1 MEPVQ
6 PAPGAPP
13 DVVVLVGDAEPRG
26 MAAAERLARVR
37 YVRENALAQ
46 ALPGA
51 DAVFMWDFLSDALAG
66 AWPAAGGPRWVHIA
80 SAGVD
85 RLLFPALVE
94 GDTVVTNSRG
104 IFDEPIAEYVLGL
117 VLTFAKDLHTTVR
130 LQGERRWRHRETE
143 RIDGARA
150 LVVGT
155 GPIGRAIGRRLA
167 AAGLAVTGAGRTAR
181 DADPDLGT
189 VVPMERLDAALAAAD
204 YVVLAAPLTARTRG
218 MIDAAALDRMRP
230 SARLINVGRG
240 ALVAE
245 PDLVKALR
253 AGRIAGAALDVFEDE
268 PLPPSSPLWELPNVI
283 VSPHMSGDVIGWRD
297 ELVRLFTDNLGRFA
311 AGRPLRNVVDKRL
324 GYVGSGTGQ
333 GPGIERRG

>member
-6 PAPGAPP
+6 HAAGGPA
-13 DVVVLVGDAEPRG
+13 DVVVLVGDVHPRG
-26 MAAAERLARVR
+26 MEAAEGLARVR
-37 YVRENALAQ
+37 YVTEKDLAE

-66 AWPAAGGPRWVHIA
+66 AWPASGGPGWVHIA

-94 GDTVVTNSRG
+94 GHTIVTNSRG

-117 VLTFAKDLHTTVR
+117 VLAFAKDLRTTFR
-130 LQGERRWRHRETE
+130 LQDERRWRHRETE
-143 RIDGARA
+143 RITGARA

-155 GPIGRAIGRRLA
+155 GPIGRAIGRRLT
-167 AAGLAVTGAGRTAR
+167 AAGLAVTGAGRTVR
-181 DADPDLGT
+181 EADPDLGT
-189 VVPMERLDAALAAAD
+189 VLPMERLDEALAEAD
-204 YVVLAAPLTARTRG
+204 YVVLAAPLTPQTRG

-240 ALVAE
+240 GLVAE

-253 AGRIAGAALDVFEDE
+253 DGRIAGAALDVFEDE
-268 PLPPSSPLWELPNVI
+268 PLPPSSPLWEMPGVV
-283 VSPHMSGDVIGWRD
+283 VSPHMSGDVVGWRD
-297 ELVRLFTDNLGRFA
+297 ELVRLFTDNLGRYA
-311 AGRPLRNVVDKRL
+311 SGRPLRNVVDKRL
-324 GYVGSGTGQ
+324 GYVGSNQ
-333 GPGIERRG
+333 RG